1 MFDNNSQGR
10 YDGVNNTFSL
20 LVTAPEAIFTEPIS
34 RGGGE
39 RLSYLVPTYSALVGV
54 CSANYWKPTIS
65 YRVKRVRV
73 LKPIQMETKAMLY
86 PRLYTCDK
94 PGDADRAFTTYL
106 RDVAYQIEGK
116 IIWNEERPDLMDDR
130 DMRKHMDVF
139 RRALIKGGRH
149 YPYLG
154 KREDECYGYISPC
167 EFGEGTGAYDYTKE
181 MSFGLMLHSI
191 IYPTK
196 EDKNAYAQFWMPKME
211 YGVINFPTVDEC
223 PSALR
228 RKIKLSNARSLEHLK
243 RPVQP
248 VNETWKEMCSE

>member
-1 MFDNNSQGR
+1 
-10 YDGVNNTFSL
+10 
-20 LVTAPEAIFTEPIS
+20 
-34 RGGGE
+34 
-39 RLSYLVPTYSALVGV
+39 
-54 CSANYWKPTIS
+54 
-65 YRVKRVRV
+65 
-73 LKPIQMETKAMLY
+73 MLY

-106 RDVAYQIEGK
+106 RDVAYQIEGE

-139 RRALIKGGRH
+139 RRALFKGGRH

-181 MSFGLMLHSI
+181 ISFGLMLHSI

-211 YGVINFPTVDEC
+211 NGVINFPTVDEC

>member
-1 MFDNNSQGR
+1 MFDNNSQGQ

-65 YRVKRVRV
+65 YRVKRARV

-86 PRLYTCDK
+86 PRLYICDK

-154 KREDECYGYISPC
+154 KRED
-167 EFGEGTGAYDYTKE
+167 
-181 MSFGLMLHSI
+181 
-191 IYPTK
+191 
-196 EDKNAYAQFWMPKME
+196 
-211 YGVINFPTVDEC
+211 
-223 PSALR
+223 
-228 RKIKLSNARSLEHLK
+228 
-243 RPVQP
+243 
-248 VNETWKEMCSE
+248 